1 LVNRTPKASD
11 AMSRKSKAV
20 APPSVHLLN
29 MSNDPT
35 TTRTRTTTTT
45 TKWI

>member
-1 LVNRTPKASD
+1 
-11 AMSRKSKAV
+11 MSRNSKAV
-20 APPSVHLLN
+20 APWPPSVLMLN

-35 TTRTRTTTTT
+35 TTRTRTTRTTTTT

>member
-1 LVNRTPKASD
+1 
-11 AMSRKSKAV
+11 MSRKSKAV
-20 APPSVHLLN
+20 APPSVLMLN

-45 TKWI
+45 KWI